1 MKNSVESKLNP
12 SWSCSPYR
20 VTGQSNR
27 ITLLTGMCVMFSWLL
42 LFYFIFFFV
51 FSLFIFLFDL
61 CALPLLLK
69 ASFCLDFAAWKL
81 LETLSMR
88 RDAMRCE
95 SVCYRFNL
103 IRLFRF
109 VYLSILSEIE
119 KHTYP
124 NHTHTH
130 THTQACTRAL
140 PCLVACLVSRIAHTP
155 RASKTMWGEPK
166 WNHNICQA
174 AERNAPQD
182 IARGGSPT
190 HGLSTLS
197 MCFHLLHLVPRG
209 VCVMCQCV
217 CTLCVY
223 S

>member
-12 SWSCSPYR
+12 SWSCCPYR

-27 ITLLTGMCVMFSWLL
+27 ITLLTWMCVMFSWLL
-42 LFYFIFFFV
+42 LFYFIFFL
-51 FSLFIFLFDL
+51 LFIFLFDL

-124 NHTHTH
+124 NHTHSH
-130 THTQACTRAL
+130 TGMHTCAAL
-140 PCLVACLVSRIAHTP
+140 PCCLSSIAHRSYAACLKDNVRRTQMKSQYLPSSWAQCSTWHC
-155 RASKTMWGEPK
+155 K
-166 WNHNICQA
+166 
-174 AERNAPQD
+174 
-182 IARGGSPT
+182 GGQPNPPT
-190 HGLSTLS
+190 GLSTLS

>member
-1 MKNSVESKLNP
+1 MLPLQGNWTVEPDHTVDLDVR
-12 SWSCSPYR
+12 Y
-20 VTGQSNR
+20 VFMAF
-27 ITLLTGMCVMFSWLL
+27 II
-42 LFYFIFFFV
+42 LFYFFSAIHISFWFV
-51 FSLFIFLFDL
+51 CVAAVVEGFILFGFRGLKTIGN
-61 CALPLLLK
+61 ALDAPR
-69 ASFCLDFAAWKL
+69 C
-81 LETLSMR
+81 
-88 RDAMRCE
+88 DAMRCE

-124 NHTHTH
+124 NHTHTD

-174 AERNAPQD
+174 AERNAPHD

-190 HGLSTLS
+190 SPPACQPFPCVSICCTS
-197 MCFHLLHLVPRG
+197 YLVA
-209 VCVMCQCV
+209 
-217 CTLCVY
+217 Y
-223 S
+223 A